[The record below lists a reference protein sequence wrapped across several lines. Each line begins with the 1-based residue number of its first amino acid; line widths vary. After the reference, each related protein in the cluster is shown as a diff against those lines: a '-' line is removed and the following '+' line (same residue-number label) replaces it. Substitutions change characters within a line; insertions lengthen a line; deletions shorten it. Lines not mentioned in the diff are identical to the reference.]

1 MSGNAALGTDQSAY
15 NTNSAN
21 ASTALGN
28 YQGTENEY
36 LSNVNSA
43 LAAGNPYQSKDYL
56 TQQNL
61 ETSGA
66 MNSENDAARE
76 AEQQT
81 VDRTGTNSAA
91 LPNEIA
97 AQARQGQRDLTQ
109 YTAGQNA
116 SNEDKWL
123 QQQDRLLGDQQAGA
137 NSEAGVYGTTLG
149 ASSSDL
155 GDFTTAADA
164 NQKAQ
169 DDMIDAGIGAA
180 GTVAGGWLGG
190 KN

>member
-1 MSGNAALGTDQSAY
+1 M
-15 NTNSAN
+15 
-21 ASTALGN
+21 
-28 YQGTENEY
+28 
-36 LSNVNSA
+36 
-43 LAAGNPYQSKDYL
+43 
-56 TQQNL
+56 
-61 ETSGA
+61 
-66 MNSENDAARE
+66 
-76 AEQQT
+76 
-81 VDRTGTNSAA
+81 
-91 LPNEIA
+91 
-97 AQARQGQRDLTQ
+97 
-109 YTAGQNA
+109 
-116 SNEDKWL
+116 
-123 QQQDRLLGDQQAGA
+123 LGDQQAGA